1 MGASGHRDQSW
12 EEGEHVDDVGEE
24 GIHQSDSRVRC
35 HGVPDV
41 TITIRSNILP
51 ANELT
56 WTDY

>member
-1 MGASGHRDQSW
+1 MGASGHRDQGW
-12 EEGEHVDDVGEE
+12 DEGEYADDVGEE
-24 GIHQSDSRVRC
+24 GIRQPDSRVRC

-41 TITIRSNILP
+41 TKTIRSNIRS